1 MKIIDLLEAR
11 SADLYHGTDLARF
24 NRIIQDNVLQ
34 ANTPIH
40 RKDIPNQ
47 YKGMTKTVSLARS
60 STVATSFARA
70 ASADDDSYPVVLVLD
85 QDKLYRNLGKRM
97 RPYDDL
103 PSMFGDKHSPR
114 AKGSSEAEEAVFG
127 TINNINAYIK
137 QIVVH
142 FPEKYSKDD
151 LAYITKFKNIMKDP
165 RTVVVDFL
173 DKNLTGLQF
182 MRLVN
187 DRLLANSIQ
196 TKGMTA

>member
-1 MKIIDLLEAR
+1 MKITDLLESR
-11 SADLYHGTDLARF
+11 TADLYHGTDLARL
-24 NRIIQDNVLQ
+24 NRIMQDNVLH

-40 RKDIPNQ
+40 RSDIPQQ

-85 QDKLYRNLGKRM
+85 QNKLYSKLGKRM

-103 PSMFGDKHSPR
+103 PSMFGDKHTPR
-114 AKGSSEAEEAVFG
+114 AKGTSETEEAVFG
-127 TINNINAYIK
+127 TIADINSYIK
-137 QIVVH
+137 RIVVH
-142 FPEKYSKDD
+142 FPERYTKDD
-151 LAYITKFKNIMKDP
+151 LAYVTKFKNIMSDP

-187 DRLLANSIQ
+187 DRIAANN
-196 TKGMTA
+196 TRTM